1 MSTLSVNTVKSL
13 GSSAPVFQN
22 SSGNEKGQLAKAWV
36 AWDSLSTL
44 SIYDDFNVSSIT
56 DDGVG
61 NFTVNID
68 IDMANNNYAVVAST
82 QGNGSVN
89 GSNNIMQIH
98 GSNQANR
105 TTPAVGAFKC
115 CILHPA
121 NGVNQDVDR
130 AAVVVFG
137 D

>member
-1 MSTLSVNTVKSL
+1 
-13 GSSAPVFQN
+13 
-22 SSGNEKGQLAKAWV
+22 
-36 AWDSLSTL
+36 
-44 SIYDDFNVSSIT
+44 
-56 DDGVG
+56 
-61 NFTVNID
+61 
-68 IDMANNNYAVVAST
+68 MANNDYAVVGST
-82 QGNGSVN
+82 QGDGSAN
-89 GSNNIMQIH
+89 SSNNIMQIH

-115 CILHPA
+115 CILHPN